1 MLLTVCHSHIPVG
14 RLLVF
19 LKINRSFL
27 VWGEENEGKICKRA
41 LTSSGRPEPINF
53 IKLSNDGDKD
63 DLRSVE

>member
-27 VWGEENEGKICKRA
+27 VWGEENEGKICKQRSPPLGDLNQ
-41 LTSSGRPEPINF
+41 LTLLN
-53 IKLSNDGDKD
+53 
-63 DLRSVE
+63 